1 MSDQTT
7 LRDAI
12 TDGLSQA
19 DKAWEIED
27 VIDAIEEEIL
37 IVFTLEERRDNG

>member
-12 TDGLSQA
+12 ADGLAQA
-19 DKAWEIED
+19 DKSYEIED